1 MIAPAVYGGKL
12 RRILAYLDPQ
22 RLHARDLSLLDVQQ
36 GLKATNVFL
45 PTGNARIGDL
55 DYQVVSNA
63 MPERVRE
70 LAAFPIA
77 AGHDGMPILLRDVG
91 RVEDGAAIQ
100 TNLVRVDGRRQ
111 VYIPIYRQPGANTL
125 EVVSE
130 VRRNRDAIYRSCR
143 RHPAGQWS
151 STSRSTCARDRSS
164 RWSAMSA
171 LAALAIL
178 VFLRSLRSAWIAA
191 LASTVAARGT
201 DRYSACGQTLNR

>member
-143 RHPAGQWS
+143 RHQLDVVFDQSVYVRTRSLVALECDVSAGS
-151 STSRSTCARDRSS
+151 ARDPGVP
-164 RWSAMSA
+164 A
-171 LAALAIL
+171 LAALGL
-178 VFLRSLRSAWIAA
+178 DRR
-191 LASTVAARGT
+191 ARVHCRCSW
-201 DRYSACGQTLNR
+201 D